1 MSKKQPLRLQRA
13 PFFSPKSPKSD
24 AFESTGQTFSDRDF
38 RNAKKQVFPR
48 ENLGFRKSKNVK
60 NPLGKTKLNSIIF
73 GPEVEKAT
81 YLSAQDK
88 RFLNAISGT

>member
-1 MSKKQPLRLQRA
+1 M
-13 PFFSPKSPKSD
+13 FS
-24 AFESTGQTFSDRDF
+24 ERDF
-38 RNAKKQVFPR
+38 RNVKSYVFPR

-60 NPLGKTKLNSIIF
+60 NPLGNTKLISMIF